1 MDYPDYAADTSPHFS
16 STIASPSTTT
26 ATAEN
31 NTFSQR
37 LRPMNTFS
45 SSPSTSLQSPPSND
59 VTFPTQQQQQQRSS
73 TSSLDAER
81 HFHLLTASSSSIDTT
96 PFHHHQEPASST
108 TEYSRHVHLT
118 PHPTTAMMQDYWH
131 GQTPLLLDNPLHVHE
146 LDNVEVNHSERG
158 IAGFVSKLYQ

>member
-1 MDYPDYAADTSPHFS
+1 MDYPDYAAGTSPHFS

-26 ATAEN
+26 TTAEN
-31 NTFSQR
+31 NTLSQR
-37 LRPMNTFS
+37 LQPMNTFS

-59 VTFPTQQQQQQRSS
+59 VTFQQQQQHQHRSS
-73 TSSLDAER
+73 SCSLDAER

-96 PFHHHQEPASST
+96 PFHHHEPSST
-108 TEYSRHVHLT
+108 TEFSRHVHLT